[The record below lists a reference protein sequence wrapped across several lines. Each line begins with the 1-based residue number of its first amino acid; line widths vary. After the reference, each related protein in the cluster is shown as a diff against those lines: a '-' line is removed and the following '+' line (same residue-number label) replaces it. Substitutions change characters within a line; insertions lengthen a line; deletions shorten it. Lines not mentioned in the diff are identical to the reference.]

1 MFAYNYDRFT
11 KEYTGTEKVFLDN
24 EATIKEGKEVYLMPA
39 FSTSVEPFKLTKP
52 NTIQVWNGYKWEE
65 KEDYRGKII
74 YNVETRQPKVW
85 GELGPIPADYVFELK
100 PSLTEMKVQYLAVVR
115 NSFLNCINNVKI
127 TIPNID
133 LTFTYSS
140 LENIKNE
147 KELGL
152 IVSRDDNDK
161 IYSNLTREQYDD
173 IINYLTVYGQLV
185 YLQKW
190 SMENSIKKCN
200 NIELLEKIEDKLNI
214 KIDLS
219 QVKNL
224 VKMPEDKRND
234 YYVRTAK
241 NIK

>member
-1 MFAYNYDRFT
+1 MLAYNFDRRT
-11 KEYTGTEKVFLDN
+11 KEYIGTEKVFLDK
-24 EATIKEGKEVYLMPA
+24 EATIREGKEVYLMPA
-39 FSTSVEPFKLTKP
+39 FSTAVEPFKLTKP
-52 NTIQVWNGYKWEE
+52 NTIQVWNGRKWEE
-65 KEDYRGKII
+65 KEDYRGTIV
-74 YNVETRQPKVW
+74 YNIETRQPKMW
-85 GELGPIPADYVFELK
+85 DEIGPISSEYVLELK
-100 PSLTEMKVQYLAVVR
+100 PSLTETKVRYLATVR
-115 NSFLNCINNVKI
+115 NSFLRCINEEKI

-140 LENIKNE
+140 LESIKNE

-161 IYSNLTREQYDD
+161 IYNNLTSEQYDD

-190 SMENSIKKCN
+190 DMENSIKKCN
-200 NIELLEKIEDKLNI
+200 NLELLEKIEDKLNI
-214 KIDLS
+214 KVDLS

-234 YYVRTAK
+234 YFVRTAK